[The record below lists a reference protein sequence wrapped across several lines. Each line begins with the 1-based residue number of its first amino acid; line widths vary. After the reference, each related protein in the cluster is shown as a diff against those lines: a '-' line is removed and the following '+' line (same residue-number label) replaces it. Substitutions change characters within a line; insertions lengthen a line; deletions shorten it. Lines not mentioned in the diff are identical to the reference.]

1 MEIIALAVKQST
13 AECVLSA
20 CLIFFIIDKVIEER
34 MAKRKYKNEQVN
46 QLLHIATG
54 KFDNSITMAC

>member
-46 QLLHIATG
+46 QMLHIVAE
-54 KFDNSITMAC
+54 SLIIV